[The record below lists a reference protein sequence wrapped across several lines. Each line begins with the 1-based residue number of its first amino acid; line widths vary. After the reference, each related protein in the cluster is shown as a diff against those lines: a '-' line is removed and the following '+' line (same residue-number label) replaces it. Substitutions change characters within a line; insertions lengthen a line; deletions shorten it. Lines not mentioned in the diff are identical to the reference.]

1 MNSNS
6 EMPSTEEIETRYH
19 HAFSNLGFRT
29 ARERVLP
36 ISGDKT
42 DEEKILADT
51 EAEDD
56 DAFIEG
62 LKQSVRSREN

>member
-1 MNSNS
+1 
-6 EMPSTEEIETRYH
+6 MPTGCTM
-19 HAFSNLGFRT
+19 GFRT

-42 DEEKILADT
+42 DEEKILADM

-56 DAFIEG
+56 DVFIEK
-62 LKQSVRSREN
+62 LRHIKHITQHSDVI